1 MNNHFMSGSEEFN
14 IGVIDSGTTFTY
26 VPQKFYTMLLIHFDW
41 FCLQDKVNHCKGKR
55 IQQASDSICFEYN
68 EETFME
74 GPLKYF
80 MSFPVL
86 NFHANSVNNTKVSLK
101 WFPSE
106 YLFRHKK
113 D

>member
-1 MNNHFMSGSEEFN
+1 MSGSEEFN